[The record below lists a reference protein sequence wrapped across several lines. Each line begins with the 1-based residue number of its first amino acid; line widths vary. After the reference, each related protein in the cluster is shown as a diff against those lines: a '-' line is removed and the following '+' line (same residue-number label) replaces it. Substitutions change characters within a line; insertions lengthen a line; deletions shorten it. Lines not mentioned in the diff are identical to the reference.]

1 MPSPWRAFPNTGPFS
16 DEMGIH
22 GLGAGTLCGVGKTG
36 HLQSINAAVSDARK
50 KAGLPKELVPYCARH
65 DAGGFLM
72 ERTGNPR
79 VVMELMGHR
88 QGSTTMRYTH
98 LREEQ
103 VASLYEA
110 INSRQNSVVGTQ
122 KVHKPN

>member
-1 MPSPWRAFPNTGPFS
+1 
-16 DEMGIH
+16 
-22 GLGAGTLCGVGKTG
+22 
-36 HLQSINAAVSDARK
+36 
-50 KAGLPKELVPYCARH
+50 
-65 DAGGFLM
+65 M